1 MRGQEL
7 SAPLGG
13 GLRLHDGILVLI
25 EGPDRFLSYLC
36 VRKSIEWKKYVSV
49 FLRREKGERNFASS
63 YPSSRLRFH
72 CARFKV
78 RENRMNSPTDRCVK
92 KNIAY
97 LSWTLRRPDHFH
109 GLRLYRL
116 HGAGDRVPPFGWFSA
131 RWHGCVILH
140 RCEHSNETRAQRGLG
155 KRNAE
160 FVFGFCE
167 TLNSPFKSKT
177 LNNLPTKKIQK
188 FSLL

>member
-1 MRGQEL
+1 M
-7 SAPLGG
+7 
-13 GLRLHDGILVLI
+13 
-25 EGPDRFLSYLC
+25 
-36 VRKSIEWKKYVSV
+36 
-49 FLRREKGERNFASS
+49 FLRREKGERNFASRTVVS

-72 CARFKV
+72 CAQFKV
-78 RENRMNSPTDRCVK
+78 RENRMNSPTDRCMK
-92 KNIAY
+92 KEHLLY

-116 HGAGDRVPPFGWFSA
+116 HGAGDRVPRAFGWFSA
-131 RWHGCVILH
+131 RWHGCVLLNH

>member
-1 MRGQEL
+1 
-7 SAPLGG
+7 
-13 GLRLHDGILVLI
+13 
-25 EGPDRFLSYLC
+25 
-36 VRKSIEWKKYVSV
+36 
-49 FLRREKGERNFASS
+49 
-63 YPSSRLRFH
+63 
-72 CARFKV
+72 
-78 RENRMNSPTDRCVK
+78 MNSPTDRCMK
-92 KNIAY
+92 KKHLLY

-116 HGAGDRVPPFGWFSA
+116 HGAGDRVPRAFGWFSA
-131 RWHGCVILH
+131 RWHGCVLLNH

-177 LNNLPTKKIQK
+177 LNNLPKENSKILSFLKRHNLIEDDVDDETRRAFDREQQQQRRK
-188 FSLL
+188 QRVQTTRR